1 MAINAERLV
10 KVISST
16 IHREVTLAQVQDVNL
31 IETLGLTS
39 IDALEILVGVEG
51 EFGIEIHD
59 EDLSI
64 NLISSFAALQ
74 DYVQTRLAA
83 KPQNVA
89 AGVAN

>member
-64 NLISSFAALQ
+64 NLISSFEALQ

-83 KPQNVA
+83 KPENVA

>member
-1 MAINAERLV
+1 MADNAERLV
-10 KVISST
+10 KVVSST
-16 IHREVTLAQVQDVNL
+16 IHRDLKLEQVQNVNL

-64 NLISSFAALQ
+64 NLVSSFAALEQ
-74 DYVQTRLAA
+74 YVARRLEAKAA
-83 KPQNVA
+83 A
-89 AGVAN
+89 ATAGVAD

>member
-16 IHREVTLAQVQDVNL
+16 LHREVTLEQVQGVNL
-31 IETLGLTS
+31 IETLGLSS

-51 EFGIEIHD
+51 EFGIEIQD

-83 KPQNVA
+83 KPGNVA
-89 AGVAN
+89 TGVGN